1 MNKKNKVKKIVKE
14 HYDEVAKK
22 QASCCSCGCGGDDIA
37 QEIGYGEDE
46 LAEVGEANLNL
57 GCGNPVSV
65 ANINQ
70 GETVL
75 DLGSGPGFDCFLA
88 AKKVGKEGRVVGVDI
103 SESMIDL
110 ANKNK
115 QKYGFENVEFK
126 LGEIEDLPVESES
139 VDVVISNCVVNLS
152 PEKSKVFREVRRV
165 LKPGG
170 RLYLSDI
177 VLLKELTDE
186 QREDEELLA
195 GCVAGAL
202 LIDDYLE
209 KIKQAGFRVKILA
222 EDKEISKRQYQ
233 GIDLESIKIEAI
245 KK

>member
-22 QASCCSCGCGGDDIA
+22 QASCCSCKGDNLA
-37 QEIGYGEDE
+37 CEIGYGEDE

-115 QKYGFENVEFK
+115 QKYGFKNVEFK